1 MVRFAI
7 VDDEEICVRNSAKF
21 IDDFFEKDKSA
32 YKITV
37 YRDGIDLLENYTANF
52 DIILMDIEMKHLDGM
67 KTAEKLRMQDPDVIL
82 IFITKMIQ
90 YAARGYDVDAIGYL
104 IKPIDYFS
112 FQMKMKKA
120 MILLEQKQSVSV
132 VVSDNYQKK
141 VLPSRSIYY
150 IEVIRHTVIFHTKH
164 GEVKSWGSL
173 KEFKNVLEPVN
184 FVQCSRFFLINLEY
198 VTAVSENTVIINNE
212 EIPLSRSQKKNFTV
226 RLTEYCGGIRR
237 VH

>member
-7 VDDEEICVRNSAKF
+7 VDDEEICVKNSVKF
-21 IDDFFEKDKSA
+21 VDEFFENNKNA

-37 YRDGIDLLENYTANF
+37 FRDGLDLLENYTANF

-67 KTAEKLRMQDPDVIL
+67 KTAEKLRLQDPDVIL
-82 IFITKMIQ
+82 IFMTKMIQ
-90 YAARGYDVDAIGYL
+90 FAAHGYDVDAIGYL
-104 IKPIDYFS
+104 IKPVDYFS

-120 MILLEQKQSVSV
+120 MALLDQKKGVSV

-150 IEVIRHTVIFHTKH
+150 VEVIRHTVIFHTKN

-173 KEFKNVLEPVN
+173 KEYKELLETAN

-198 VTAVSENTVIINNE
+198 VTAVKENSVIVNE
-212 EIPLSRSQKKNFTV
+212 TEIPLSRSQKKNFTV
-226 RLTEYCGGIRR
+226 RLTEYCGGIRH